1 MSAPTAAL
9 ASTLARDWV
18 LEVDTSSNGT
28 PAWAKVRGLTSV
40 APIFEGSEQ
49 DDSDIDSEGFASS
62 IVTGLAFRIEGSGK
76 RKGEQTTGFVDD
88 PGQNFLRQK
97 GRKTGADNI
106 ITARIY
112 RRDALPDAYQAETTV
127 KWTDSAAGDTNALQ
141 EFSFTLSGRGKPLD
155 IAKPSTAYTVTIGGS
170 PTGGTFTLSVGGQT
184 TAGIAYNATAAA
196 VKSAL
201 EALSTVGTGDANVTG
216 SAGGPYTVSLANGGV
231 LTGSGASLTPSGT
244 VTVNP

>member
-1 MSAPTAAL
+1 MAL

-18 LEVDTSSNGT
+18 LEVKISSAWT
-28 PAWAKVRGLTSV
+28 PVRGLTSV

-49 DDSDIDSEGFASS
+49 DTSDIDSEGYAAS

-76 RKGEQTTGFVDD
+76 RKGDNTSGFVDD
-88 PGQNFLRQK
+88 PGQNFLRRK
-97 GRKTGADNI
+97 GRTTGADNYVDV
-106 ITARIY
+106 RIY
-112 RRDALPDAYQAETTV
+112 RRDSLPDAYQAQTTV

-141 EFSFTLSGRGKPLD
+141 EFSFTLSGNGKPQE
-155 IAKPSTAYTVTIGGS
+155 ISKPSTAYTVTIGGG

-201 EALSTVGTGDANVTG
+201 EALSTVGTGNANVTG
-216 SAGGPYTVSLANGGV
+216 TAGGPYTVSLANGGL

-244 VTVNP
+244 VTVTP